1 MNWAEQR
8 RLQTSVKLRLKT
20 FHCNEDVGDG
30 SSDDAGNDSNDID
43 DGSSYDV
50 GNDSNDIDDGSSDDV
65 GNDSYDTNDQV
76 LELEQRKDANLTEL
90 EALRHQ
96 VNCIIINLT
105 LNVNTDRV

>member
-20 FHCNEDVGDG
+20 FHCNEDVG
-30 SSDDAGNDSNDID
+30 N
-43 DGSSYDV
+43 
-50 GNDSNDIDDGSSDDV
+50 GSSDDV
-65 GNDSYDTNDQV
+65 GNDSYDINDQV

-105 LNVNTDRV
+105 LNVNMSATLRKYNIESCW

>member
-8 RLQTSVKLRLKT
+8 RLQTLVKLRLKT
-20 FHCNEDVGDG
+20 FHCNEDVG
-30 SSDDAGNDSNDID
+30 N
-43 DGSSYDV
+43 
-50 GNDSNDIDDGSSDDV
+50 GSSDDV

-105 LNVNTDRV
+105 LNVNMSATLRKYNIESCW

>member
-20 FHCNEDVGDG
+20 FHCNEDVG
-30 SSDDAGNDSNDID
+30 N
-43 DGSSYDV
+43 
-50 GNDSNDIDDGSSDDV
+50 GSSDDV
-65 GNDSYDTNDQV
+65 GNDSYDINDQV

-105 LNVNTDRV
+105 LNGNMSATLRKYNIVSCW

>member
-20 FHCNEDVGDG
+20 FHCNEDVG
-30 SSDDAGNDSNDID
+30 N
-43 DGSSYDV
+43 
-50 GNDSNDIDDGSSDDV
+50 GSSDDV
-65 GNDSYDTNDQV
+65 GNDSYDINDQV

-105 LNVNTDRV
+105 LNVNMSATLFALIL

>member
-8 RLQTSVKLRLKT
+8 RLQTLVKLRLKT
-20 FHCNEDVGDG
+20 FHCNEDVGNG
-30 SSDDAGNDSNDID
+30 SSDDAGNDSYDI
-43 DGSSYDV
+43 
-50 GNDSNDIDDGSSDDV
+50 
-65 GNDSYDTNDQV
+65 NDQV

-105 LNVNTDRV
+105 LNGNMSATLRKYNIVSCW

>member
-20 FHCNEDVGDG
+20 FHCNEDVGNG
-30 SSDDAGNDSNDID
+30 SSDGNDSNDI
-43 DGSSYDV
+43 G
-50 GNDSNDIDDGSSDDV
+50 DGSSDDV

-96 VNCIIINLT
+96 VNCIMINLT
-105 LNVNTDRV
+105 LNVNMSASLRKYNIVSCW